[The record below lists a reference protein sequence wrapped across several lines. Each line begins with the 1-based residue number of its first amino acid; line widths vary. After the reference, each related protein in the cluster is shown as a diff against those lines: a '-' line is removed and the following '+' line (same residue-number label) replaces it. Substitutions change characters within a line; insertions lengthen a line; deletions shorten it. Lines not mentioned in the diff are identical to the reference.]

1 MSDNHFQEDLDRA
14 ALLEEPVRRDL
25 YLYVCRQGSPVGRD
39 QAARALGISRSL
51 AAFHLDKLL
60 AGGLLESSFQRLSG
74 RKGPGAGRPS
84 KLYERSARQVDLT
97 LPPRRYRLA
106 GELMTR
112 ALAGSYEE
120 GGRKTLQKDAHERGR
135 RMGEEA
141 RTRARSLPSAV
152 GLLRDI
158 GFEPERERG
167 GRVVLK
173 NCPFDALARQSRE
186 VVCGMNLALVQ
197 GMVEGLGLEDAEV
210 ALEPAPG
217 RCCVVLRPK
226 HAA

>member
-39 QAARALGISRSL
+39 QAAQALGISRSL

-60 AGGLLESSFQRLSG
+60 AGGLLASSFQRLSG

-106 GELMTR
+106 GELMTHALAGDYEGGGRR
-112 ALAGSYEE
+112 ALA
-120 GGRKTLQKDAHERGR
+120 KDAHERGR
-135 RMGEEA
+135 QMGEEA
-141 RTRARSLPSAV
+141 RTRSRSLQGAL
-152 GLLRDI
+152 GLLRNV

-173 NCPFDALARQSRE
+173 NCPFEALARASRE

-197 GMVEGLGLEDAEV
+197 GMVEGLGLEEAEV
-210 ALEPAPG
+210 ALDPAPG

>member
-112 ALAGSYEE
+112 ALAGSDEE
-120 GGRKTLQKDAHERGR
+120 GGRKTLHKDAHERGR

-152 GLLRDI
+152 GLLRDV